1 MQVLDVANPKSHQ
14 SHPVMQSLV
23 ILGGGYR
30 IPDSKADGPAG
41 YQHQRPFLSHSRAG
55 PCRFV
60 WPAEEARP
68 PRRDMGGGAVPVGAR
83 RLPFGRK
90 EVIVSRAS
98 GVVPLR
104 RLHEVLQRQR
114 PAAAQRLARPRA
126 GGGAGL
132 PAVLQPSGR
141 RDPLHKAN
149 QVRGAQQLPAP
160 ARRPVVPRS
169 LGRVVG
175 ALVGFVAVSLFA
187 ACGQPP
193 GRVKPRSRLLLP
205 LQLAPAGLPRLR
217 AGR

>member
-1 MQVLDVANPKSHQ
+1 MDDISCTTDQF
-14 SHPVMQSLV
+14 M
-23 ILGGGYR
+23 
-30 IPDSKADGPAG
+30 
-41 YQHQRPFLSHSRAG
+41 
-55 PCRFV
+55 
-60 WPAEEARP
+60 
-68 PRRDMGGGAVPVGAR
+68 
-83 RLPFGRK
+83 FGQQQGR
-90 EVIVSRAS
+90 
-98 GVVPLR
+98 
-104 RLHEVLQRQR
+104 
-114 PAAAQRLARPRA
+114 
-126 GGGAGL
+126 
-132 PAVLQPSGR
+132 LQPHPQPSPNLQSMSGLFPGCAWPCPH
-141 RDPLHKAN
+141 PLTHLAPA